1 MKSQV
6 FSWKYWLYSGY
17 RVLENIASS
26 PILDLEPRLEDNKE
40 IFWMQ
45 DSFKCGLLIIASCG
59 VLIGMSSYIP
69 A

>member
-17 RVLENIASS
+17 RVLKNIASS

-40 IFWMQ
+40 IFGMQ
-45 DSFKCGLLIIASCG
+45 EGFKCSLLIIACCA
-59 VLIGMSSYIP
+59 VLIGMSPYIP